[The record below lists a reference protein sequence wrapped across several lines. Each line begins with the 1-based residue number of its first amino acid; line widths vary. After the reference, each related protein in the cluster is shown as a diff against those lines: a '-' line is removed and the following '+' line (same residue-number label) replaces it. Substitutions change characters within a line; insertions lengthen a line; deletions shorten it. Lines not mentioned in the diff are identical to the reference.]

1 MRMSDERDRDDGG
14 KYTEEIPLDSVLE
27 IFEEVEIPV
36 LTSKEIASAIDCS
49 RQAAYN
55 KLEELVDKDML
66 IKKKVGAKGVVYI
79 QWDRDEDEG

>member
-1 MRMSDERDRDDGG
+1 MRMNDERDRDDGG

-36 LTSKEIASAIDCS
+36 LTSKEVADALDCS

-55 KLEELVDKDML
+55 KLEKLSDGDVL
-66 IKKKVGAKGVVYI
+66 IKKKVGAKGAVYI
-79 QWDRDEDEG
+79 QWDQDDRGG